1 MPREFVNDA
10 AEALK
15 IKWRAFDPWSNLMT
29 LVTVLLS
36 RQESLNG
43 ICDVAKAIEYEWN
56 SAGLELPRR
65 NTLSNANMKRDPKM
79 AENVFWKLLKH
90 FKAISPAFVSSRFN
104 GFLVRMKNHSV
115 CTEQLV
121 QGDILVADSSGTDRY
136 STSPRAVFHGKAPI
150 SIDTPNERTNVTFAA
165 SKHLPAMPKCAPA
178 TSRNTRPTRIWVK

>member
-1 MPREFVNDA
+1 MQKKTHSSKATRTVYSILRQISTLVPREFANDA

-15 IKWRAFDPWSNLMT
+15 IKWRAFDPWSHLMT
-29 LVTVLLS
+29 LVTVQLS
-36 RQESLNG
+36 RQESLSG
-43 ICDVAKAIEYEWN
+43 ICDVAKAIEYEW
-56 SAGLELPRR
+56 SRLP
-65 NTLSNANMKRDPKM
+65 SFAVVEDAAHHDSKR
-79 AENVFWKLLKH
+79 A
-90 FKAISPAFVSSRFN
+90 
-104 GFLVRMKNHSV
+104 SV